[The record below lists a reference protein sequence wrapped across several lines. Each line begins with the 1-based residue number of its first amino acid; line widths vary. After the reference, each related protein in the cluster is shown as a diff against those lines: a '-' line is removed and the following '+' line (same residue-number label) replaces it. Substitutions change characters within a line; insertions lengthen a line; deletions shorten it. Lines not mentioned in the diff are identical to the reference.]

1 VNERDLKTGVSS
13 TETGGGTA
21 KEPARNNGGG
31 NLAPGGK
38 PAKTGK
44 SSIARTFGWIR
55 NILTFCDLPIRKKF
69 LLFAVG
75 TAFWVL
81 VISGIG
87 LVTMFDISARSEL
100 MVEKIWPQEK
110 TANIVIRKLRG
121 ANISVHNM
129 DTFTDIESVHG
140 DYRRAKRTLADSHA
154 YLNKLLTGGQITDHM
169 LATDQ
174 FAEPYRVLPVTSAA
188 KRATI
193 EQAIGKIRELESL
206 VDELFPMVSSRNAKS
221 AVMGNADARA
231 ALVEKISRYDNLT
244 RDSVTILND
253 YAITVSRDWGKFTSQ
268 IRSRFTAAIVLL
280 SVTLC
285 ITLALTAFFGILMS
299 RSFERH
305 LNDILTQIRALS
317 SGELDLTKKIDE
329 TSRDELGVLSIEL
342 NKLMDTIGNVTTFKK
357 IIEGDEGTEDIYPR
371 LAMIFRNELGIE
383 DCVIYEVSSNKNS
396 MGIVYP
402 PGAQGM
408 EMHCH
413 RDVQLD
419 CGLCRAKRTGLIV
432 SSLDFP
438 RVCKYYL
445 DGDDAGH
452 LCIPV
457 ILGGHVGG
465 VVQLVCSGMK
475 QCDRVALDR
484 KIRKA
489 QQYVRE
495 AQPVLE
501 AKRLMKTLKE
511 STFKDPLTGLYNR
524 RFLEDSSENIV
535 AGILRRKTSLGLL
548 MCDLDF
554 FKETN
559 DVYGHDVGDLVLK
572 ETSDAIRRSVRASD
586 LVVRFGGEEFLV
598 LLMDT
603 TSEGIVASAEK
614 IRAAVEQLQVK
625 VSGGGFIRKT
635 ISIGVSEFPGD
646 TQNFWGAIKYADVAL
661 YRAKDSGRN
670 QVMRFTQEMWT
681 QERY

>member
-1 VNERDLKTGVSS
+1 MTERDLKTGIPS
-13 TETGGGTA
+13 TEAGEGTA
-21 KEPARNNGGG
+21 EEPAGSNGGG
-31 NLAPGGK
+31 NAAPVVK
-38 PAKTGK
+38 PAMTVKG
-44 SSIARTFGWIR
+44 SIAGKFGRIIR
-55 NILTFCDLPIRKKF
+55 NLINFDYPVRKKF
-69 LLFAVG
+69 VLFSLGSV
-75 TAFWVL
+75 FWVL
-81 VISGIG
+81 VLSAIG

-129 DTFTDIESVHG
+129 DTFIDNEAVHG
-140 DYRRAKRTLADSHA
+140 DYRRAKGTLADSHA
-154 YLNKLLTGGQITDHM
+154 YLNMLMKGGRITDHM

-174 FAEPYRVLPVTSAA
+174 FAESYRVLPVTSAA
-188 KRATI
+188 RRATI
-193 EQAIGKIRELESL
+193 ERAIGKIGELEKL
-206 VDELFPMVSSRNAKS
+206 ADELFSMVSSRNTKLA
-221 AVMGNADARA
+221 AAATPDARA
-231 ALVEKISRYDNLT
+231 ALVEKIARYDNLT

-253 YAITVSRDWGKFTSQ
+253 YAITVSKEWGNFTDQ
-268 IRSRFTAAIVLL
+268 IRYRFTVAIVLL
-280 SVTLC
+280 SATLC
-285 ITLALTAFFGILMS
+285 VTLALHAFFGILMS

-305 LNDILTQIRALS
+305 LNDIITQIRALS
-317 SGELDLTKKIDE
+317 SGELDLTRKIDE
-329 TSRDELGVLSIEL
+329 TSRDELGVLSMEI
-342 NKLMDTIGNVTTFKK
+342 NKLMDTIGNVTNFKK

-371 LAMIFRNELGIE
+371 LAAMFRNELGIE
-383 DCVIYEVSSNKNS
+383 DCVIYEVSNNKNN

-402 PGAQGM
+402 PGGQGM
-408 EMHCH
+408 ELHCH

-419 CGLCRAKRTGLIV
+419 CGLCRAKRTGIIV

-438 RVCKYYL
+438 HVCKYYL
-445 DGDDAGH
+445 EGDNAGH
-452 LCIPV
+452 LCIPI

-465 VVQLVCSGMK
+465 IVQLVCSGMNR
-475 QCDRVALDR
+475 CDRITLDR
-484 KIRKA
+484 KVRKA

-524 RFLEDSSENIV
+524 RFLEDSSENLV
-535 AGILRRKTSLGLL
+535 AGILRRKSSLGLL

-572 ETSDAIRRSVRASD
+572 ETSDAIRRSVRISD

-603 TSEGIVASAEK
+603 TSEGIVSSAEK

-625 VSGGGFIRKT
+625 VSGGGFVKKT
-635 ISIGVSEFPGD
+635 ISIGASEFPGD

-670 QVMRFTQEMWT
+670 QVMRFNQEMWT